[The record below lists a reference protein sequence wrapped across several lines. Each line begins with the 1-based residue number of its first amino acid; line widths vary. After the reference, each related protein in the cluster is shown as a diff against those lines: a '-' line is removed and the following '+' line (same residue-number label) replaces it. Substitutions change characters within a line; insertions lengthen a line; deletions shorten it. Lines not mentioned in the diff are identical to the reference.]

1 MPKENTPKL
10 VCFSCKF
17 GWGYLNRNGC
27 EKKVKSLIPI
37 TCSGKLDTITIVR
50 AFLAGADGVL
60 ILGCPEGECHFQ
72 DGNYQARNRI
82 LLLQRLLGEFGIE
95 PERLKIKMG
104 LDPLG
109 DTIPGIIDEM
119 SAALAGL
126 GPLSMQAAD
135 PVDSCLEG
143 DAKSRRS
150 EAIS

>member
-27 EKKVKSLIPI
+27 EKKVKSLIPV
-37 TCSGKLDTITIVR
+37 TCSGKLDTITIIR
-50 AFLAGADGVL
+50 AFQAGADGVI

-72 DGNYQARNRI
+72 DGNYQARNRV

-95 PERLKIKMG
+95 PGRLKIKMG
-104 LDPLG
+104 LDPMG
-109 DTIPGIIDEM
+109 DTIPDIIDEM
-119 SAALAGL
+119 SAELIHL
-126 GPLSMQAAD
+126 GPLSMQAGNPVKAD
-135 PVDSCLEG
+135 PEG
-143 DAKSRRS
+143 EAKLRRS